1 MDIFK
6 EGLEPVKE
14 PTEQD
19 VIDSINMILDKAPRW
34 TIVEELEEIAEYILI
49 LEKALQ
55 RNNIVLDKNDMNKLK
70 FEDEEEFKKEKKW
83 LLLHFVGKIIKKE
96 GP

>member
-1 MDIFK
+1 MNIFD

-14 PTEQD
+14 PTEED
-19 VIDSINMILDKAPRW
+19 VVDAINMILDKAPKW
-34 TIVEELEEIAEYILI
+34 TIVEELEEIAEYVLI

-55 RNNIVLDKNDMNKLK
+55 KNSIALDKTDMNKLK

>member
-14 PTEQD
+14 PTQED
-19 VIDSINMILDKAPRW
+19 VVDAINMILDKAPKW
-34 TIVEELEEIAEYILI
+34 AIVEELEEIAEYILI
-49 LEKALQ
+49 LEKALEK
-55 RNNIVLDKNDMNKLK
+55 NGIALDKNDMNEIK

>member
-1 MDIFK
+1 MNIFD
-6 EGLEPVKE
+6 EDLEPVKE
-14 PTEQD
+14 PTEED
-19 VIDSINMILDKAPRW
+19 VTEAIKMILDKAPKW
-34 TIVEELEEIAEYILI
+34 TIIEELEEIAEYILI

-55 RNNIVLDKNDMNKLK
+55 KNNIVVDKDDMNKIK

>member
-1 MDIFK
+1 
-6 EGLEPVKE
+6 
-14 PTEQD
+14 
-19 VIDSINMILDKAPRW
+19 
-34 TIVEELEEIAEYILI
+34 
-49 LEKALQ
+49 
-55 RNNIVLDKNDMNKLK
+55 MNKLK